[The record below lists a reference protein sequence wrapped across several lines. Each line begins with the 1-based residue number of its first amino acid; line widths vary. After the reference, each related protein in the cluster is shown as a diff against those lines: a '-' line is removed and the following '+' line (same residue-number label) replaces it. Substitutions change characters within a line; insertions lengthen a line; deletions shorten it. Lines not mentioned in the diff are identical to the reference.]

1 MTSHL
6 AERIGKYAKAA
17 AAGERQPIDER
28 PGCTHGAVTRQR
40 LTDLDDAVARLE
52 TKVNAILG
60 GVTVAIVL
68 DLVRGWQ
75 P

>member
-6 AERIGKYAKAA
+6 AERIRKYAKATS
-17 AAGERQPIDER
+17 AGERPSVDER

-40 LTDLDDAVARLE
+40 LSDLDSAVGRLE

-60 GVTVAIVL
+60 GVAVAIVL